1 MNAAADC
8 MLPAPMRRVPRVR
21 CSTCVGLLVL
31 ALSLLGSARVD
42 AQADTAAPEDGVT
55 STLSWTRLSGAER
68 CPTVVEVGRAVE
80 AVLGRSVL
88 VEAQRADRIVEASV
102 ALGPEG
108 HFVAS
113 IQVASPEGEVL
124 GRREITSRDPE
135 CADLAETAGLAIA
148 LMIDPDAELGPALE
162 PEPDPQPDPPPSS
175 EVLPPVSP
183 TRFTIDLGGAATF
196 GVGPFV
202 SGAGYLRALLGL
214 PGFVPFGLV
223 GILQPFSR
231 AESMAGNVD
240 FTTVLAGLTICPLY
254 FHSQRA
260 SFGACAGVDVG
271 GALVVGRT
279 LAEPLLSNER
289 LLVQLD
295 VQAYGRLT
303 LYGPLA
309 IQLLAALFVPFRNE
323 AWITATGTFFNPEPV
338 AAMVGLGLAID
349 LSVAGD
355 GAVEQHVW

>member
-8 MLPAPMRRVPRVR
+8 MLAARMSSARGVR
-21 CSTCVGLLVL
+21 SSGLFVGLVMLGLL
-31 ALSLLGSARVD
+31 ASSGALAQSTDAR
-42 AQADTAAPEDGVT
+42 GVT

-80 AVLGRSVL
+80 AILGRTVL
-88 VEAQRADRIVEASV
+88 VASQHADRIVEASV

-108 HFVAS
+108 RFVAT

-124 GRREITSRDPE
+124 GRREITSADPT
-135 CADLAETAGLAIA
+135 CADLGETAGLAIA

-162 PEPDPQPDPPPSS
+162 PDPEPQPEPPPSS
-175 EVLPPVSP
+175 EVVPPVAP

-223 GILQPFSR
+223 GIFQPFSR
-231 AESMAGNVD
+231 AESMAGSVD
-240 FTTVLAGLTICPLY
+240 FTAVLAGLTICPLY
-254 FHSQRA
+254 FHSERA

-279 LAEPLLSNER
+279 LPEPLLSNER

-303 LYGPLA
+303 LYGPLV

-323 AWITATGTFFNPEPV
+323 AWVTAAGTFFTPEPV

-355 GAVEQHVW
+355 GTVEQHVW